1 MMPSTVTTT
10 QVNYRKG
17 TAFELD
23 DGPAIGVGSF
33 RIDEDRL
40 PTGLRGS
47 GDQTTS
53 SFPAAFFGLTIDSQN
68 LEWKMLDEIQLEDL

>member
-23 DGPAIGVGSF
+23 AGLAVGVGSF

-68 LEWKMLDEIQLEDL
+68 LE